1 MSELA
6 SHWEALRKQ
15 RVIDRKHAALKRM
28 KEEKERQER
37 EFAEEEY
44 RRACILREQ
53 EDQRKQELS
62 NQIKSGSKT
71 AIKKS
76 YRDRERTIQRLQE
89 EREWH
94 DEMIRHMD
102 KKERQDIYTDMM
114 RDHKHKSK
122 VLRDHGI
129 YRGDP
134 KFFIDPQYA

>member
-6 SHWEALRKQ
+6 YHWEALRRQ
-15 RVIDRKHAALKRM
+15 RVIDRKHAAIKRM
-28 KEEKERQER
+28 EEEKAQQEKARAEEAHRNACELKQQEERQKR
-37 EFAEEEY
+37 
-44 RRACILREQ
+44 
-53 EDQRKQELS
+53 ELS
-62 NQIKSGSKT
+62 FQFKSGDK
-71 AIKKS
+71 AVLKKS
-76 YRDRERTIQRLQE
+76 YRERERTIQRLQE

-94 DEMIRHMD
+94 NEMIQHLEKR
-102 KKERQDIYTDMM
+102 ERQDIYTDMM